1 MGHYIRFIHNRDLA
15 VENIM
20 TACVRHSF
28 LLSAPPGELLSLYQK
43 MISLGLPVPPNSA
56 LVTADQRRALH
67 ASLPGEYGLLVNP
80 TRRNHRKLTLP
91 VSLRNG
97 IKRALFPTRPGASAR
112 YKLANNEGIAFSAGI
127 KLNGRDYIQGNS
139 VEYVPYVQRRGNA
152 LGAGGLDGSSLCV
165 TTTSHTRTQTNI
177 HTHTHTH
184 ARHLSR
190 HWLRHLSFVTSFV
203 TSNSFTPLRLMLFV
217 LR

>member
-1 MGHYIRFIHNRDLA
+1 
-15 VENIM
+15 
-20 TACVRHSF
+20 
-28 LLSAPPGELLSLYQK
+28 

-67 ASLPGEYGLLVNP
+67 ASLPGEYGLLVKP
-80 TRRNHRKLTLP
+80 TQRNHRKLTLP
-91 VSLRNG
+91 ISLRNG

-165 TTTSHTRTQTNI
+165 TTISHTRTQPNI
-177 HTHTHTH
+177 HTHTHAHT
-184 ARHLSR
+184 RS
-190 HWLRHLSFVTSFV
+190 SFVTSLVASFV
-203 TSNSFTPLRLMLFV
+203 ICHVICHVQFFHTPSTNVICPSLGRIDWGRSTCSTRSL
-217 LR
+217 